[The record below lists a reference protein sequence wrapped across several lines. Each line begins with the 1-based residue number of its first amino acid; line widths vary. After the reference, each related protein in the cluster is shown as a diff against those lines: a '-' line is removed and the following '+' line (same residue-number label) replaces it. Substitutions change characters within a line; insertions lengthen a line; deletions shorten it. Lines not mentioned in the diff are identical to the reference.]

1 MKSACGTMSVIEEIE
16 DDEDLSDDEPP
27 ALQGLA
33 DQVAAV
39 RVGCE
44 AEEAEAGPSAAGGA
58 AGVPSAKQAEPKAKA
73 KAAAGGGSGGGG
85 MKRGFFDAPP
95 PKRKPKPK
103 AKEEEIPMLR
113 AKPKAPNAPKDIPE
127 GFRVQL
133 EDEEKARKMKEELK
147 SALKPDQAT
156 LGQVMQDPTLMAG
169 FDDPEVMA
177 AVDEIAKDPSKMAKH
192 ANNPKVMRFYQAMAG
207 MVGQKLTKMG
217 EEQDMQ
223 QQGQQR

>member
-1 MKSACGTMSVIEEIE
+1 MKSACGMMSVIEEIE

-58 AGVPSAKQAEPKAKA
+58 AGVLSAKQAEPKAKA

-103 AKEEEIPMLR
+103 VRGNLRPRPRRSEERPVR
-113 AKPKAPNAPKDIPE
+113 A
-127 GFRVQL
+127 GR
-133 EDEEKARKMKEELK
+133 R
-147 SALKPDQAT
+147 
-156 LGQVMQDPTLMAG
+156 
-169 FDDPEVMA
+169 
-177 AVDEIAKDPSKMAKH
+177 
-192 ANNPKVMRFYQAMAG
+192 
-207 MVGQKLTKMG
+207 
-217 EEQDMQ
+217 
-223 QQGQQR
+223 